1 MRKENIGKFMSVKDL
16 TTYEVLKDEDL
27 KGIKAKGKLLK
38 HKKSGARVLLVEN
51 DDNVQHCIS
60 DTAVRQYRSS
70 AYYGAFRTLRVKE
83 FPGKGSICRAGEGIF
98 EYIFK
103 CNDVSG

>member
-51 DDNVQHCIS
+51 DEITKCSALHFGHHRQTVQEFRILWSIPYSAGQRIS
-60 DTAVRQYRSS
+60 RQRIH
-70 AYYGAFRTLRVKE
+70 L
-83 FPGKGSICRAGEGIF
+83 
-98 EYIFK
+98 
-103 CNDVSG
+103 

>member
-38 HKKSGARVLLVEN
+38 HIF
-51 DDNVQHCIS
+51 CIIHWIPS
-60 DTAVRQYRSS
+60 IC
-70 AYYGAFRTLRVKE
+70 LRV
-83 FPGKGSICRAGEGIF
+83 
-98 EYIFK
+98 
-103 CNDVSG
+103 

>member
-51 DDNVQHCIS
+51 DDNNQEFRILWSIPYSAGQRIS
-60 DTAVRQYRSS
+60 RQRIH
-70 AYYGAFRTLRVKE
+70 L
-83 FPGKGSICRAGEGIF
+83 
-98 EYIFK
+98 
-103 CNDVSG
+103 

>member
-51 DDNVQHCIS
+51 DDNNKVFSI
-60 DTAVRQYRSS
+60 
-70 AYYGAFRTLRVKE
+70 AFRT
-83 FPGKGSICRAGEGIF
+83 PPSDSTAGQRISRQR
-98 EYIFK
+98 IHL
-103 CNDVSG
+103 

>member
-38 HKKSGARVLLVEN
+38 HKWCE
-51 DDNVQHCIS
+51 
-60 DTAVRQYRSS
+60 SS
-70 AYYGAFRTLRVKE
+70 A
-83 FPGKGSICRAGEGIF
+83 C
-98 EYIFK
+98 
-103 CNDVSG
+103 